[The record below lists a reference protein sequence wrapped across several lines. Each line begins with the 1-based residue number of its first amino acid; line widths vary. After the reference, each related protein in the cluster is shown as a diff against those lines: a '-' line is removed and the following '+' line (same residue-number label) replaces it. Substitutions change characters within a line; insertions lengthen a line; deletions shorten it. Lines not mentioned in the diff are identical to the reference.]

1 MKTLLTL
8 DYELF
13 FGARTGTPQTSMIGA
28 TDRLLSVLDEFQA
41 KAVFF
46 VDASYLLRLRE
57 YAHLFPDLKKDH
69 RELVRH
75 IRMLEAQGHQIQ
87 LHIHPHWADSYFNG
101 RNWQLNTQRYRLAD
115 WRQEEVLQLVSR
127 ATDELN
133 RHLLNRVFVFR
144 AGGWCIQPFG
154 RVRQALLENGVHVDS
169 TVFRGGR
176 CHSSSHCFDFSEAPQ
191 LTSWQFDE
199 DPCKRSAKGVF
210 TEVPI
215 SSVRVSPAFFW
226 RLALNKLFGSKRLHR
241 SFGDGA
247 PMKNSRADI
256 LRMLTQNSFSVVS
269 VDGYKSALLQEAYQI
284 AAREGRGYFV
294 AMGHPKSLS
303 EFSLNNLRSW
313 LTQIYAVG
321 GSLSLYESPRAGSE
335 SQLNKEALQGVV

>member
-13 FGARTGTPQTSMIGA
+13 FGARTGTPQVSMIRA
-28 TDRLLSVLDEFQA
+28 TDRLLAVLDEFQA

-46 VDASYLLRLRE
+46 VDATYLVRLRE
-57 YAHLFPDLKKDH
+57 YSHLFPDLKKDH

-101 RNWQLNTQRYRLAD
+101 RHWQVNTQRYRLGD
-115 WRQEEVLQLVSR
+115 WRHEQVLQMVSR

-133 RHLLNRVFVFR
+133 RHLLNRAFVFR

-154 RVRQALLENGVHVDS
+154 RVRQALLENGIHTDS

-191 LTSWQFDE
+191 LNSWRFDE
-199 DPCKRSAKGVF
+199 DPCRRSSSGVF
-210 TEVPI
+210 TEIPI
-215 SSVRVSPAFFW
+215 SSVRVSPAFYW
-226 RLALNKLFGSKRLHR
+226 RFALNKLFGSRKLHR
-241 SFGDGA
+241 SFGDGT
-247 PMKNSRADI
+247 PIKNSRADT
-256 LRMLTQNSFSVVS
+256 LRMLTKNSHSVVS
-269 VDGYKSALLQEAYQI
+269 VDGYKSSLLQESYQV

-294 AMGHPKSLS
+294 VMGHPKALS
-303 EFSLNNLRSW
+303 EFSLNNIRDW
-313 LTQIYAVG
+313 LTQLYAVG
-321 GSLSLYESPRAGSE
+321 GSLSLYEPERAGS
-335 SQLNKEALQGVV
+335 QKEASKETAQGVV

>member
-13 FGARTGTPQTSMIGA
+13 FGARTGTPQVSMIRA
-28 TDRLLSVLDEFQA
+28 TDRLLTVLDEFKA

-46 VDASYLLRLRE
+46 VDATYLLRLRE
-57 YAHLFPDLKKDH
+57 YANLFPELKKDH

-87 LHIHPHWADSYFNG
+87 LHIHPHWGDSYFNG
-101 RNWQLNTQRYRLAD
+101 RKWELNTQRYRLED
-115 WRQEEVLQLVSR
+115 WRQEDVLQMVSR

-176 CHSSSHCFDFSEAPQ
+176 CHSSSHCYDFRDAPQ

-199 DPCKRSAKGVF
+199 DPCKRSGKGVF

-215 SSVRVSPAFFW
+215 SSIRVSPAFYW
-226 RLALNKLFGSKRLHR
+226 RFALTKLFGSRKLHR
-241 SFGDGA
+241 CFGDGQA
-247 PMKNSRADI
+247 IKNSRADI
-256 LRMLTQNSFSVVS
+256 FRMLTQTSYSVVS

-284 AAREGRGYFV
+284 AASEGRGYFV

-313 LTQIYAVG
+313 LAQLYAIG
-321 GSLSLYESPRAGSE
+321 GSLSLYESPRAS
-335 SQLNKEALQGVV
+335 SRAQTDQKALQGVL